1 MFPFLKNL
9 FTVSFG
15 KKEVGEF
22 SIRDNK
28 IEEKNTVG
36 IIPNQ
41 IPKS

>member
-1 MFPFLKNL
+1 MGKYDIRLKYARSHKS
-9 FTVSFG
+9 V
-15 KKEVGEF
+15 
-22 SIRDNK
+22 RDNK